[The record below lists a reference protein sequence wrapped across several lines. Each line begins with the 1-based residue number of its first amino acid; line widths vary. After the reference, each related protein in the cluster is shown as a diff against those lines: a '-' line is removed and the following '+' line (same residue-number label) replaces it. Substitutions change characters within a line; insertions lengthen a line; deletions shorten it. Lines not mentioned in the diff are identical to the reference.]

1 MLFVLKRNSM
11 LQPASESHRL
21 RKWRSLQGLAP
32 QQVPPIPDICPI
44 FLHGQNCWHIRCPPL
59 SLLWIVC
66 VRQGE
71 EIPMYGPPI
80 FLTQFQKTVVV
91 GGTLLHFLILLPS
104 FFLHFLILLPFLVV
118 ACFATFAPFIA
129 FFDTMSL
136 FSCWYSCPCWR
147 IWTVTWKGWLGRRR
161 GRHQASSTSL
171 NTTWIRACRCKCS
184 NFKYQITLN
193 MTWMLSSG

>member
-21 RKWRSLQGLAP
+21 RKWRSLQGLAS
-32 QQVPPIPDICPI
+32 QQVPSLPDICPF
-44 FLHGQNCWHIRCPPL
+44 FLHGHNWLSSLL
-59 SLLWIVC
+59 SLLWIIC

-104 FFLHFLILLPFLVV
+104 FFCIFWYFYPFWLLHVLLLLPLLLPFLILCPFFL
-118 ACFATFAPFIA
+118 ADTLAPVEGSGRWHGKA
-129 FFDTMSL
+129 
-136 FSCWYSCPCWR
+136 
-147 IWTVTWKGWLGRRR
+147 GWGGGEGGTKPLLL
-161 GRHQASSTSL
+161 HS
-171 NTTWIRACRCKCS
+171 IRP
-184 NFKYQITLN
+184 
-193 MTWMLSSG
+193 G